1 MKNIEA
7 TEQAYKNG
15 YKKGY
20 SDGNRMRKRREK
32 AENNTGFLHIRAYNP
47 YVHGVVGTD
56 IKLTLCEKIKILF
69 GKGISI
75 FVGDVIK
82 EKDAEDGK

>member
-1 MKNIEA
+1 MDVHDA

-20 SDGNRMRKRREK
+20 KDGKGMKKRHDR
-32 AENNTGFLHIRAYNP
+32 AENSTGFLHIRSYNP

-56 IKLTLCEKIKILF
+56 IKLTLLEKIKILF
-69 GKGISI
+69 GKGISLSI
-75 FVGDVIK
+75 GDVFK
-82 EKDAEDGK
+82 RGDADHE